1 MSISVTAAPV
11 RDTEQLK
18 RVVSEFG
25 GEPDGGLIVIPD
37 TFTIASRGMMISL
50 AAQHRLP
57 AFYPFRLF
65 VADGGLFYYGTESV
79 ELYQRA
85 ASYIDRI
92 LTRREPR
99 RTSNPIPDQVR
110 VGHQSQNGE
119 GARPYHPADA
129 ARPRRRGDRMMGWMA
144 PLRHLSAKL
153 LVDRISSNG
162 EPSMGEVTTIG
173 LDLAKHVFQVHGVDA
188 EGATV
193 LRKQLRRAQVLEF
206 FSRLPRCMVGME
218 ACATAHYWA
227 RELRALGHGV
237 RLMPAQYVKAY
248 VKRNKNDAADAAAIC
263 EAVVRPTMRFVAV
276 KTAEQQAAVLLHRG
290 RERLVRQRTGLVNA
304 LRAHLAEFGII
315 APQGLRNVG
324 RLIALVRD
332 EGEARLPD
340 LARQVLEVLAAQIE
354 QLEAAVAAI
363 EKQLMAW
370 HKSNPVSQRLA
381 TIPGIGP
388 IIATAIAAT
397 VTEPSGFRSGREF
410 AAWLGLVP
418 RQNSTGGKVRL
429 GGISKR
435 GNRYLRRLLI
445 NGASANLLRSKATN
459 ADPWVIGLRRR
470 RPSLVVAV
478 ALANKTARIAW
489 AVMQR
494 KENYQRMAA
503 AA

>member
-1 MSISVTAAPV
+1 
-11 RDTEQLK
+11 
-18 RVVSEFG
+18 
-25 GEPDGGLIVIPD
+25 
-37 TFTIASRGMMISL
+37 
-50 AAQHRLP
+50 
-57 AFYPFRLF
+57 
-65 VADGGLFYYGTESV
+65 
-79 ELYQRA
+79 
-85 ASYIDRI
+85 
-92 LTRREPR
+92 
-99 RTSNPIPDQVR
+99 
-110 VGHQSQNGE
+110 
-119 GARPYHPADA
+119 
-129 ARPRRRGDRMMGWMA
+129 
-144 PLRHLSAKL
+144 
-153 LVDRISSNG
+153 
-162 EPSMGEVTTIG
+162 MGELTTIG

-193 LRKQLRRAQVLEF
+193 LRRQLRRGQVLAF
-206 FSRLPRCMVGME
+206 FGRLARCLVGLE

-227 RELRALGHGV
+227 RELRSLGHEV

-248 VKRNKNDAADAAAIC
+248 VKRNKNDAADAEAIC
-263 EAVVRPTMRFVAV
+263 EAVTRPTMRFVPV
-276 KTAEQQAAVLLHRG
+276 KTAEQQGALLLHRG

-304 LRAHLAEFGII
+304 LRAHLAEFGIV

-324 RLIALVRD
+324 KLIAIVRD
-332 EGEARLPD
+332 ESDARLPA
-340 LARQVLEVLAAQIE
+340 LARQVLAVLATQIE
-354 QLEAAVAAI
+354 QLEVAVAAL
-363 EKQLMAW
+363 EKQLMAF

-388 IIATAIAAT
+388 IIATAIATT
-397 VTEPSGFRSGREF
+397 VTEPHQFRSGREF

-418 RQNSTGGKVRL
+418 RQNSTGGKTRL

-494 KENYQRMAA
+494 EEDYRRVAVAA
-503 AA
+503 